1 MDQVAVRCTKC
12 GSELKILANLWTQIG
27 KKYITPV
34 TYVEDKNEADKITAT
49 GAIRIGDAGTIVEG
63 CELRDA
69 ECSSCH
75 TNVGQKCLSNPSN
88 HVFTSGQIIFRLAS
102 ISLKIASDLRRKAEP
117 KIQRTLNLR
126 VKSATAQGK
135 PSPLNGEATPR
146 NEPSPSRDRFDIM
159 QIQTDLEAQQ
169 DEIQRIG
176 TAGFQVISTL
186 NSTVARFEKQMRELS
201 DSVASVRK
209 DGEGQQ
215 ADIKSLKTQMSDAKR
230 KGDGDAVIARLDKQ
244 LQTTDRV
251 VSELRQMI
259 QKSKIETTGLRL
271 DLATAHKEIAEVKR
285 TNERLKE
292 DAAEAKQVAQEG
304 IATSKLYASEVAS
317 LRREITQLRSELG
330 QEHTHHAS
338 MDEDPSIT
346 SHQLDILA
354 SNISKIGNRASQ
366 VESLQMEF
374 DLFRTRIQRLEARVV
389 GGTPNPNR
397 KDVRASRAEYTPAA
411 EQDNQSHYGSTT
423 RKKRPPLGDEEN
435 HILNS
440 TPPKRVALSSD
451 YPSLATV
458 GYVSTSEHR
467 QSSPGTMDLIETP
480 VQRRT
485 AATSAKKSTAKRGRW
500 GAKA

>member
-34 TYVEDKNEADKITAT
+34 THVEDKNEADKITAT
-49 GAIRIGDAGTIVEG
+49 GAVRIGDAGTIVEG
-63 CELRDA
+63 C
-69 ECSSCH
+69 
-75 TNVGQKCLSNPSN
+75 
-88 HVFTSGQIIFRLAS
+88 GQIIFRLAS

-126 VKSATAQGK
+126 VKPTTAQSK

-230 KGDGDAVIARLDKQ
+230 KGDSDAVIARLDKQ

-330 QEHTHHAS
+330 QENTHHTS

-397 KDVRASRAEYTPAA
+397 KASRAEYASAA
-411 EQDNQSHYGSTT
+411 EQDSQSHYGSTT
-423 RKKRPPLGDEEN
+423 RKKRPTVGGEEN
-435 HILNS
+435 HMLNS

-467 QSSPGTMDLIETP
+467 QSSPGSMALIETP

-485 AATSAKKSTAKRGRW
+485 TAASAKKSSAKRGRW

>member
-1 MDQVAVRCTKC
+1 MDLVAVRCAKC
-12 GSELKILANLWTQIG
+12 DSKLGNLANQWTQIG

-34 TYVEDKNEADKITAT
+34 TYVEDKSETDKIAAT
-49 GAIRIGDAGTIVEG
+49 GAVRIGDADTLVEG
-63 CELRDA
+63 C
-69 ECSSCH
+69 
-75 TNVGQKCLSNPSN
+75 
-88 HVFTSGQIIFRLAS
+88 GQIIFRLTS
-102 ISLKIASDLRRKAEP
+102 ISLRVATDLRRKAEP
-117 KIQRTLNLR
+117 KIQRILQLR
-126 VKSATAQGK
+126 GQSAAAQGK
-135 PSPLNGEATPR
+135 PSPPSVNGKATPQ

-176 TAGFQVISTL
+176 AAGFQVISTL
-186 NSTVARFEKQMRELS
+186 NSTVARFEKQMRQLS

-230 KGDGDAVIARLDKQ
+230 SNESDAVIARLDQQ

-251 VSELRQMI
+251 ITELRQII
-259 QKSKIETTGLRL
+259 QKSKIETTTLRIEL
-271 DLATAHKEIAEVKR
+271 TAAQKEISEVKR
-285 TNERLKE
+285 ANARLKE
-292 DAAEAKQVAQEG
+292 DATEAKQVAQEG

-317 LRREITQLRSELG
+317 LRREIAQLRSEIG
-330 QEHTHHAS
+330 EENIHHSS

-389 GGTPNPNR
+389 SGTPNPNR
-397 KDVRASRAEYTPAA
+397 KDVRASLGDYASAA
-411 EQDNQSHYGSTT
+411 EQGSQSHYGSTT
-423 RKKRPPLGDEEN
+423 RQKRPPVSREDS
-435 HILNS
+435 HIVNS

-458 GYVSTSEHR
+458 GYVSTSEQQ
-467 QSSPGTMDLIETP
+467 QSSPGSMALVETP

-485 AATSAKKSTAKRGRW
+485 TAASTKKSTAKRGRW

>member
-1 MDQVAVRCTKC
+1 MDLVAVRCATC
-12 GSELKILANLWTQIG
+12 GSELGTLANLWTQIG

-34 TYVEDKNEADKITAT
+34 TYVKDKGEADKITAT
-49 GAIRIGDAGTIVEG
+49 GAIRLGEANTLVEG
-63 CELRDA
+63 CELLDA
-69 ECSSCH
+69 ECSLCH
-75 TNVGQKCLSNPSN
+75 SSIGQKCLSSPPN
-88 HVFTSGQIIFRLAS
+88 HIFSSGQIIFRLSS
-102 ISLKIASDLRRKAEP
+102 ISLKLASDLRRKAEP

-126 VKSATAQGK
+126 VKPATAQGK
-135 PSPLNGEATPR
+135 PSHLNGEAAPR

-176 TAGFQVISTL
+176 AAGFQVISTL

-230 KGDGDAVIARLDKQ
+230 KGDSEAVIARLDKQ

-251 VSELRQMI
+251 VSELRQII
-259 QKSKIETTGLRL
+259 QKSKMEATTLRL

-330 QEHTHHAS
+330 QENAHHSS

-397 KDVRASRAEYTPAA
+397 KDVRASRAEYASAA
-411 EQDNQSHYGSTT
+411 EQDSQSHYGSTT
-423 RKKRPPLGDEEN
+423 RKKRPPVTSDEN

-467 QSSPGTMDLIETP
+467 QSSPGSMALIETP

-485 AATSAKKSTAKRGRW
+485 TAASTKKSSAKRGRW
-500 GAKA
+500 GTKA